1 MKANG
6 IFFSQRCRQ
15 STQNMTQNARGTI
28 QESIF
33 PRSKESDIRCHSSS
47 MKIKLS
53 PESLTMNNNITNQGM
68 LRAKT
73 GTASKEKPK
82 KSTMSE
88 S

>member
-1 MKANG
+1 
-6 IFFSQRCRQ
+6 
-15 STQNMTQNARGTI
+15 MTQNACGTN

-33 PRSKESDIRCHSSS
+33 LLSKETDIRCRSSS
-47 MKIKLS
+47 MEIKLS
-53 PESLTMNNNITNQGM
+53 PESPTINNDITNQGM

-88 S
+88 F

>member
-33 PRSKESDIRCHSSS
+33 PRSKESDIRCRSLS

>member
-1 MKANG
+1 
-6 IFFSQRCRQ
+6 
-15 STQNMTQNARGTI
+15 MTQNACGTN

-33 PRSKESDIRCHSSS
+33 LLRKETDIRCRSSS
-47 MKIKLS
+47 MEIKLS
-53 PESLTMNNNITNQGM
+53 PESPTINNDITNQGM

-88 S
+88 F

>member
-28 QESIF
+28 QESIC
-33 PRSKESDIRCHSSS
+33 PRSKESDIRCRSSS

-82 KSTMSE
+82 RSTMRE

>member
-1 MKANG
+1 
-6 IFFSQRCRQ
+6 
-15 STQNMTQNARGTI
+15 MTQNARGTI

-33 PRSKESDIRCHSSS
+33 LRSKEADIRCRSSS
-47 MKIKLS
+47 MEIKLS
-53 PESLTMNNNITNQGM
+53 PESLTINIDITNQGM
-68 LRAKT
+68 LKAKT